1 MLWAPLRCRR
11 RLLGDDELP
20 EQHAEGR
27 GLHRVR
33 MDCQEVIAEG
43 ALLVVPD
50 PVGFESVL
58 PAGDAGA
65 GPRVPVGSM
74 IAEPADDVG
83 WRV

>member
-1 MLWAPLRCRR
+1 MTTKCGSNTP
-11 RLLGDDELP
+11 
-20 EQHAEGR
+20 
-27 GLHRVR
+27 RVSG
-33 MDCQEVIAEG
+33 CTVKG
-43 ALLVVPD
+43 ALLIVPD